1 LAAVPVIV
9 VSASRFDAVA
19 IRGLGLRQAQAAPS
33 TWRGEN
39 QAALRPLAVSPTRQQ
54 IMQPTVDVV
63 KAASPKVP
71 DVTVIPQVH
80 EQEQEPEPWRS
91 TRRAIDAD
99 VAAPQATIRVD
110 PKYTPDAMRAQIQG
124 MVAIEVIVS
133 PEGEVSAVRV
143 TRSLDTEFGLD
154 EEAVK
159 AARQWKFLPGTYQ
172 GQPLPVRAMIEMEF
186 RLH

>member
-1 LAAVPVIV
+1 
-9 VSASRFDAVA
+9 
-19 IRGLGLRQAQAAPS
+19 
-33 TWRGEN
+33 
-39 QAALRPLAVSPTRQQ
+39 
-54 IMQPTVDVV
+54 MQPTVDVV

-71 DVTVIPQVH
+71 DVTVIPQVQ
-80 EQEQEPEPWRS
+80 EQEQEPEPWHS